1 MDSRGH
7 RQSPATSL
15 GFCVHSELFGGEPA
29 ASGKNGVNTQ
39 PRVVLRAEPRGWGR
53 LPLQEH
59 PHIHALNPKLDPLV
73 PEPRPPPNPPARA
86 AACGPASPLRPSTLK
101 QKNKLQPRPSQRA
114 WSLEAECRRLSRE
127 GRVSRHTLSRR
138 RRSEGPAVVFF
149 VVVVIYFIKSFPFL
163 FLLTLMDTS

>member
-1 MDSRGH
+1 METGSPLPHPSDSSFHDNRSSFLGVCGNLH
-7 RQSPATSL
+7 FNGDVIRIKKLRLEGMRPFLATWNLNHPSP
-15 GFCVHSELFGGEPA
+15 
-29 ASGKNGVNTQ
+29 
-39 PRVVLRAEPRGWGR
+39 
-53 LPLQEH
+53 H
-59 PHIHALNPKLDPLV
+59 PSPCP
-73 PEPRPPPNPPARA
+73 PPPNPPARA